1 MEKNKEFYISPN
13 LENDD
18 LTETINCINE
28 AGENIEIPVV
38 KEIPLTIYLNKQ
50 EIVTAMTLGDMPDI
64 LAVGY
69 LLNQNMLQR
78 DDIISEIDYDEDLQ
92 VVIIRTKRTTNYE
105 KKMEKNKEFYISPNL
120 EDDNLTETI
129 NCINEAGEN
138 IEIPVVKEIPLTIY
152 LNKQEIV
159 TAMTLGDMPDILAVG
174 YLLNQNMLQRDD
186 VISEIDYD
194 EDLQVVIIRT
204 KRTTN
209 YEKKMEKKIRT
220 SGCAVGTVYGDIM
233 DDFSSVN
240 LNKDAKIKTSW
251 IYTISKKVNTRPSL
265 YLKAGALHGCVL
277 CKNDSPIVYVE
288 DVGRHN
294 AVDKIAGWM
303 FLNKENANDKIF
315 YTTGRLTSEM
325 VIKTVQMGIPILISR
340 SGFTESGVRL
350 ARESGLTLIGRA
362 KGKRMIIANGIE
374 RVVFDTDVQ
383 SVKSEDVV
391 SAQRALIK

>member
-1 MEKNKEFYISPN
+1 MENNKEFYISPN
-13 LENDD
+13 LENDN
-18 LTETINCINE
+18 LTESIECLNE
-28 AGENIEIPVV
+28 SGENIRLPVV

-50 EIVTAMTLGDMPDI
+50 EIVTAMTLGDMPDL

-69 LLNQNMLQR
+69 LLNQNML
-78 DDIISEIDYDEDLQ
+78 
-92 VVIIRTKRTTNYE
+92 K
-105 KKMEKNKEFYISPNL
+105 
-120 EDDNLTETI
+120 
-129 NCINEAGEN
+129 
-138 IEIPVVKEIPLTIY
+138 
-152 LNKQEIV
+152 
-159 TAMTLGDMPDILAVG
+159 
-174 YLLNQNMLQRDD
+174 RDD
-186 VISEIDYD
+186 VISGIDYD
-194 EDLQVVIIRT
+194 EELQVVIVRT
-204 KRTTN
+204 ERKTN

-240 LNKDAKIKTSW
+240 LDKKTKIKTSW

-277 CKNDSPIVYVE
+277 CQKDSPLIYVE

-340 SGFTESGVRL
+340 SGFTESGVKL
-350 ARESGLTLIGRA
+350 AREAGLTLIGRA
-362 KGKRMIIANGIE
+362 KGKRMIIANGVD
-374 RVVFDTDVQ
+374 RVNFDTDIKGVAN
-383 SVKSEDVV
+383 EDVV
-391 SAQRALIK
+391 SAQRSLIN

>member
-18 LTETINCINE
+18 LTESIECLNE
-28 AGENIEIPVV
+28 SGENIKLPVV

-50 EIVTAMTLGDMPDI
+50 EIVTAMTLGDMPDL

-69 LLNQNMLQR
+69 LLNQNML
-78 DDIISEIDYDEDLQ
+78 
-92 VVIIRTKRTTNYE
+92 
-105 KKMEKNKEFYISPNL
+105 KK
-120 EDDNLTETI
+120 
-129 NCINEAGEN
+129 
-138 IEIPVVKEIPLTIY
+138 
-152 LNKQEIV
+152 
-159 TAMTLGDMPDILAVG
+159 
-174 YLLNQNMLQRDD
+174 DD

-194 EDLQVVIIRT
+194 EDLQVVIVRT
-204 KRTTN
+204 ERKTN

-233 DDFSSVN
+233 EDFSSVN
-240 LNKDAKIKTSW
+240 LDKKTKIKTSW

-277 CKNDSPIVYVE
+277 CKNDSPLVYVE

-303 FLNKENANDKIF
+303 FLNKEDANDKIF

-340 SGFTESGVRL
+340 SGFTESGVKL
-350 ARESGLTLIGRA
+350 AREAGLTLIGRA
-362 KGKRMIIANGIE
+362 KGKRMIIANGVN
-374 RVVFDTDVQ
+374 RVIFDTDVKA
-383 SVKSEDVV
+383 VENEDVI
-391 SAQRALIK
+391 SAQRSLIN

>member
-18 LTETINCINE
+18 LTESIECLNE
-28 AGENIEIPVV
+28 SGENIKLPVV

-50 EIVTAMTLGDMPDI
+50 EIVTAMTLGDMPDL

-69 LLNQNMLQR
+69 LLNQNMLKR

-92 VVIIRTKRTTNYE
+92 VVIVRTERK
-105 KKMEKNKEFYISPNL
+105 
-120 EDDNLTETI
+120 
-129 NCINEAGEN
+129 
-138 IEIPVVKEIPLTIY
+138 
-152 LNKQEIV
+152 
-159 TAMTLGDMPDILAVG
+159 
-174 YLLNQNMLQRDD
+174 
-186 VISEIDYD
+186 
-194 EDLQVVIIRT
+194 
-204 KRTTN
+204 TN

-240 LNKDAKIKTSW
+240 LDKKTKIKTSW

-277 CKNDSPIVYVE
+277 CKDDSPLVYVE

-303 FLNKENANDKIF
+303 FLNKEDANDKIF

-340 SGFTESGVRL
+340 SGFTESGVKL
-350 ARESGLTLIGRA
+350 AKEAGLTLIGRA
-362 KGKRMIIANGIE
+362 KGKRMIIANGVN
-374 RVVFDTDVQ
+374 RVIFDTDIKAVEN
-383 SVKSEDVV
+383 EDVI
-391 SAQRALIK
+391 SAQRSLIN

>member
-1 MEKNKEFYISPN
+1 MENNKEFYISPN
-13 LENDD
+13 LENDN
-18 LTETINCINE
+18 LTESIECLNE
-28 AGENIEIPVV
+28 YGENIRLPVV

-50 EIVTAMTLGDMPDI
+50 EIVTAMTLGDMPDL

-69 LLNQNMLQR
+69 LLNQNMLKR
-78 DDIISEIDYDEDLQ
+78 DDVISGIDYDEDLQ
-92 VVIIRTKRTTNYE
+92 VVIVRTERK
-105 KKMEKNKEFYISPNL
+105 
-120 EDDNLTETI
+120 
-129 NCINEAGEN
+129 
-138 IEIPVVKEIPLTIY
+138 
-152 LNKQEIV
+152 
-159 TAMTLGDMPDILAVG
+159 
-174 YLLNQNMLQRDD
+174 
-186 VISEIDYD
+186 
-194 EDLQVVIIRT
+194 
-204 KRTTN
+204 TN

-240 LNKDAKIKTSW
+240 LDKKTKIKTSW

-277 CKNDSPIVYVE
+277 CQKDSPLIYVE

-340 SGFTESGVRL
+340 SGFTESGVKL
-350 ARESGLTLIGRA
+350 AREAGLTLIGRA
-362 KGKRMIIANGIE
+362 KGKRMIIANGVD
-374 RVVFDTDVQ
+374 RVNFDTDIKAVAN
-383 SVKSEDVV
+383 EDVV
-391 SAQRALIK
+391 SAQRSLIN

>member
-1 MEKNKEFYISPN
+1 
-13 LENDD
+13 
-18 LTETINCINE
+18 
-28 AGENIEIPVV
+28 
-38 KEIPLTIYLNKQ
+38 
-50 EIVTAMTLGDMPDI
+50 MPDI

-78 DDIISEIDYDEDLQ
+78 DDIISDIDYDSDLQ
-92 VVIIRTKRTTNYE
+92 VVIIRTE
-105 KKMEKNKEFYISPNL
+105 
-120 EDDNLTETI
+120 
-129 NCINEAGEN
+129 
-138 IEIPVVKEIPLTIY
+138 
-152 LNKQEIV
+152 
-159 TAMTLGDMPDILAVG
+159 
-174 YLLNQNMLQRDD
+174 
-186 VISEIDYD
+186 
-194 EDLQVVIIRT
+194 
-204 KRTTN
+204 RTTN

-251 IYTISKKVNTRPSL
+251 IYAISKKVNTRPSL

-277 CKNDSPIVYVE
+277 CKNDSPIIYVE

-303 FLNKENANDKIF
+303 FLNKENASDKIF

-340 SGFTESGVRL
+340 SGFTESGVQL
-350 ARESGLTLIGRA
+350 AKESGLTLIGRA

-374 RVVFDTDVQ
+374 RVIFDTDVH
-383 SVKSEDVV
+383 SIKSEDVV